1 MMAVLHMNSFAKA
14 ESSVKV
20 TSSDAKKVYNI
31 LMDKK
36 SSTVDSKK
44 NLNFLKSISKT
55 LTKF

>member
-1 MMAVLHMNSFAKA
+1 MNSFAKA

-31 LMDKK
+31 LSEKK
-36 SSTVDSKK
+36 LSSTDTTK
-44 NLNFLKSISKT
+44 NLNFLKSISKS

>member
-1 MMAVLHMNSFAKA
+1 MAVLHMNSFAKA